1 MRFKNANRRVR
12 AAVSVTVVLWLF
24 AIPVGVLAHA
34 ELDTAQPADGAV
46 LDAPPTEIVLTFTE
60 ALDAAQSHME
70 LIGPD
75 GTEVAAGAIDPD
87 NELAMRIDPPDL
99 APGAYEIRSTAVAA
113 HDGAV
118 ARETLTFTILA
129 PSPSPTP
136 TPTPR
141 PSASPTPTPSP
152 TPSPSPSPAP
162 SADGPVSASG
172 GDVLLPIVAAVV
184 IVGIL
189 GAVLLRGRSRGSGP
203 A

>member
-1 MRFKNANRRVR
+1 VALSF
-12 AAVSVTVVLWLF
+12 TVLLSLF
-24 AIPVGVLAHA
+24 ASPVGVLAHA
-34 ELDTAQPADGAV
+34 ELDTAVPADGAV

-60 ALDAAQSHME
+60 ALDAAKSHME

-75 GTEVAAGAIDPD
+75 GTDVAKGGIDTD

-99 APGAYEIRSTAVAA
+99 EPGAYEIHSTAVAA

-118 ARETLTFTILA
+118 ARETLTFTITA

-141 PSASPTPTPSP
+141 LSASATPSPSPSAS
-152 TPSPSPSPAP
+152 PSPSPSPAP
-162 SADGPVSASG
+162 SAGGPASTSG
-172 GDVLLPIVAAVV
+172 GDVLLPILAAVV
-184 IVGIL
+184 VVGIL
-189 GAVLLRGRSRGSGP
+189 GAFLIRGRSRGGGS